1 MHKITKLLSVLI
13 LTVLIIAA
21 CGCSNTN
28 KQENTQESTQ
38 VQEYAEN
45 NDSETS
51 AVTDLTEKGA
61 EIEQNTEDFG
71 TPAQEFENNAN
82 VDAFELE
89 F

>member
-1 MHKITKLLSVLI
+1 MNKITKLLSILI
-13 LTVLIIAA
+13 LTVLLIAA

-38 VQEYAEN
+38 VQEYTEN

-51 AVTDLTEKGA
+51 TVTDSTENTT

-71 TPAQEFENNAN
+71 APAQEFENNADI
-82 VDAFELE
+82 DAFELE

>member
-1 MHKITKLLSVLI
+1 MNKITKLLSILV
-13 LTVLIIAA
+13 LTVLIIVA

-28 KQENTQESTQ
+28 KQENTQENTQ
-38 VQEYAEN
+38 VQEYTEN

-51 AVTDLTEKGA
+51 SVTDSTEKAA
-61 EIEQNTEDFG
+61 EIEQNTENFG

>member
-1 MHKITKLLSVLI
+1 MNKITKLLSILV

-38 VQEYAEN
+38 VQEYTE
-45 NDSETS
+45 NDSTTS
-51 AVTDLTEKGA
+51 AVTESAESTI
-61 EIEQNTEDFG
+61 EIEQAEDFE
-71 TPAQEFENNAN
+71 AANQAFENNADI
-82 VDAFELE
+82 DAFELE

>member
-1 MHKITKLLSVLI
+1 MNKITKLLSILI

-38 VQEYAEN
+38 VQEYTE
-45 NDSETS
+45 STSTTS
-51 AVTDLTEKGA
+51 AVTDSTEKA
-61 EIEQNTEDFG
+61 TETEQNTEDFG
-71 TPAQEFENNAN
+71 APAQEFENNADI
-82 VDAFELE
+82 DAFELE

>member
-1 MHKITKLLSVLI
+1 MHKITKLFSILI

-28 KQENTQESTQ
+28 KQESTQESTQ
-38 VQEYAEN
+38 VQEYTE
-45 NDSETS
+45 NDSTTS
-51 AVTDLTEKGA
+51 AVTESAESTI
-61 EIEQNTEDFG
+61 EIEQAEDFG
-71 TPAQEFENNAN
+71 APAQEFENNAN

>member
-1 MHKITKLLSVLI
+1 MHKITKLFSVLI
-13 LTVLIIAA
+13 LTVLIITA

-38 VQEYAEN
+38 VQEYTEN

-51 AVTDLTEKGA
+51 SVTDSTEKAA

-71 TPAQEFENNAN
+71 TPAQEFENNADI
-82 VDAFELE
+82 DAFELE